1 MIKVLTC
8 GQWEFYYFSYYLIY
22 SPFPNNKLILLNFN
36 KNALDGNKVQFFQIK
51 QVKTQKT

>member
-8 GQWEFYYFSYYLIY
+8 GQWGFYYFSYYLIY